1 MIQEMKQI
9 LERLFSGKC
18 PQCEARTRKERVARP
33 AQVMMLQQLEEY
45 LTETYEFRFNVLTEQ
60 TEYRR
65 KDDVTGSFRQ
75 VDQRALNTLC
85 LEAKAQ
91 GVNCWDKDVSRL
103 LFSEQVAEYHPFVEY
118 VDSLPEWDGEDRIAE
133 LARRVSD
140 EGWWVNGF
148 HRWML
153 AMVAQWMG
161 YPSRC
166 ANALAPILI
175 SAEQGMCKSTFCSIL
190 LPEELRGY
198 YTDKFAIT
206 STSGCEQKI
215 STFGLINMDEFNMY
229 TERMMTI
236 LKNLMQMKKVNYRK
250 CFKAYYS
257 DLPRIASFIGTSN
270 EKSLLTDET
279 GSRRFLCIEVEKP
292 IDCSP
297 IDYPQ
302 LYAQLKWELETG
314 KRYWLS
320 KEEEKEIERHN
331 KAFYR
336 HSPEEEAFFKVFA
349 LPKDDEPCTQLM
361 SVDIHRILQK
371 RFSTLMRG
379 VKPSKIGRI
388 MTKIGARR
396 THTEKGN
403 VYALT
408 FLKDKNQLKKSGID
422 TDSQTFM
429 TA

>member
-1 MIQEMKQI
+1 MNETLMTTGANPM
-9 LERLFSGKC
+9 LED
-18 PQCEARTRKERVARP
+18 
-33 AQVMMLQQLEEY
+33 LQFFLNENFD
-45 LTETYEFRFNVLTEQ
+45 FRYNVLTDMPECK
-60 TEYRR
+60 TKNTTTYRMIDKR
-65 KDDVTGSFRQ
+65 MMNSLIYKSMMEGIECKDADVKRF
-75 VDQRALNTLC
+75 
-85 LEAKAQ
+85 
-91 GVNCWDKDVSRL
+91 
-103 LFSEQVAEYHPFVEY
+103 LFSDQIATHHPFKDY
-118 VDSLPEWDGEDRIAE
+118 LDTLPEWDGTDRVTM
-133 LARRVSD
+133 LAARVS
-140 EGWWVNGF
+140 GKAMWLNGF

-153 AMVAQWMG
+153 GMVAQWLG
-161 YPSRC
+161 YPARC

-175 SAEQGMCKSTFCSIL
+175 STEQGMCKSTFCSIL

-215 STFGLINMDEFNMY
+215 STFGLINMDEFDQY

-297 IDYPQ
+297 IDYTQ
-302 LYAQLKWELETG
+302 LYAQLKFELESG

-320 KEEEKEIERHN
+320 KEEEMEIQEHN
-331 KAFYR
+331 RAFYR

-349 LPKDDEPCTQLM
+349 LPKDGEPCTELM
-361 SVDIHRILQK
+361 SVDIHRILLK
-371 RFSTLMRG
+371 RFPVLMRG
-379 VKPSKIGRI
+379 VKPTKIGRI
-388 MTKIGARR
+388 MTKIGATRI
-396 THTEKGN
+396 HTDKGN
-403 VYALT
+403 VYELT
-408 FLKDKNQLKKSGID
+408 FLKDRNQLKKSEMGD
-422 TDSQTFM
+422 DNQTVM

>member
-1 MIQEMKQI
+1 M
-9 LERLFSGKC
+9 
-18 PQCEARTRKERVARP
+18 
-33 AQVMMLQQLEEY
+33 
-45 LTETYEFRFNVLTEQ
+45 TETSMTMGMNPKLEDLQNFLSENFDFRYNVLTDMPECKPKN
-60 TEYRR
+60 TTTYRMIDKR
-65 KDDVTGSFRQ
+65 MMNSLSYKAMMQGIDCKDADVKRF
-75 VDQRALNTLC
+75 
-85 LEAKAQ
+85 
-91 GVNCWDKDVSRL
+91 
-103 LFSEQVAEYHPFVEY
+103 LFSDQIATHHPFKDY
-118 VDSLPEWDGEDRIAE
+118 ISSLPEWDGTDRVTM
-133 LARRVSD
+133 LAARVS
-140 EGWWVNGF
+140 GKAMWLNGF

-153 AMVAQWMG
+153 GMVAQWLG
-161 YPSRC
+161 YPARC

-190 LPEELRGY
+190 LPEELRTY

-215 STFGLINMDEFNMY
+215 STFGLINMDEFDQY
-229 TERMMTI
+229 TERMMTL

-297 IDYPQ
+297 IDYTQ
-302 LYAQLKWELETG
+302 LYAQLKFELESG

-320 KEEEKEIERHN
+320 KEEEEEIQLHN
-331 KAFYR
+331 RAFYR

-349 LPKDDEPCTQLM
+349 LPKDGEPCTELM
-361 SVDIHRILQK
+361 SVDIHRILLK
-371 RFSTLMRG
+371 RFPVLMRG
-379 VKPSKIGRI
+379 LKPTKIGRI
-388 MTKIGARR
+388 MTKVGATRI
-396 THTEKGN
+396 HTDKGN
-403 VYALT
+403 VYELT
-408 FLKDKNQLKKSGID
+408 FLKDKNQLKKSEMGD
-422 TDSQTFM
+422 DNQTVM

>member
-1 MIQEMKQI
+1 MNETPNMTGANPTLEDLQI
-9 LERLFSGKC
+9 FLNANFD
-18 PQCEARTRKERVARP
+18 
-33 AQVMMLQQLEEY
+33 
-45 LTETYEFRFNVLTEQ
+45 FRYNVLTDMPECKPKN
-60 TEYRR
+60 TTTYRMIDKR
-65 KDDVTGSFRQ
+65 MMNSLSYKAMMQGIDCKDADVKRF
-75 VDQRALNTLC
+75 
-85 LEAKAQ
+85 
-91 GVNCWDKDVSRL
+91 
-103 LFSEQVAEYHPFVEY
+103 LFSDQIATHHPFQDY
-118 VDSLPEWDGEDRIAE
+118 MASLPEWDGTDRVTM
-133 LARRVSD
+133 LGTRVS
-140 EGWWVNGF
+140 GNGMWLNGF

-153 AMVAQWMG
+153 GMVAQWLG
-161 YPSRC
+161 YPARC

-215 STFGLINMDEFNMY
+215 STFGLINMDEFDQY
-229 TERMMTI
+229 TERMMTL

-302 LYAQLKWELETG
+302 LYAQLKFELESG

-320 KEEEKEIERHN
+320 KEEEEEIQLHN
-331 KAFYR
+331 RAFYR

-349 LPKDDEPCTQLM
+349 LPKDGEPCTELM
-361 SVDIHRILQK
+361 SVDIHRILLK
-371 RFSTLMRG
+371 RFPVLMRG
-379 VKPSKIGRI
+379 VKPTKIGRI
-388 MTKIGARR
+388 MTKIGATRI
-396 THTEKGN
+396 HTDKGN
-403 VYALT
+403 VYELT
-408 FLKDKNQLKKSGID
+408 FLKDKNQLKKSEMGD
-422 TDSQTFM
+422 DNQSVM
-429 TA
+429 SA

>member
-1 MIQEMKQI
+1 MNETPNMTGANPTLEDLQI
-9 LERLFSGKC
+9 FLNENFD
-18 PQCEARTRKERVARP
+18 
-33 AQVMMLQQLEEY
+33 
-45 LTETYEFRFNVLTEQ
+45 FRYNVLTDMPECKPKN
-60 TEYRR
+60 TNTYRMIDKR
-65 KDDVTGSFRQ
+65 MMNSLSYKAMMQGIDCKDADVKRF
-75 VDQRALNTLC
+75 
-85 LEAKAQ
+85 
-91 GVNCWDKDVSRL
+91 
-103 LFSEQVAEYHPFVEY
+103 LFSDQIATHHPFQDY
-118 VDSLPEWDGEDRIAE
+118 MAALPEWDGTDRVTMLGA
-133 LARRVSD
+133 RVS
-140 EGWWVNGF
+140 GKAMWLNGF

-153 AMVAQWMG
+153 GMVAQWLG
-161 YPSRC
+161 YPARC

-215 STFGLINMDEFNMY
+215 STFGLINMDEFDQYN
-229 TERMMTI
+229 ERMMTL

-302 LYAQLKWELETG
+302 LYAQLKFELESG

-320 KEEEKEIERHN
+320 KEEEEEIQLHN
-331 KAFYR
+331 RAFYR

-349 LPKDDEPCTQLM
+349 LPKDGEPCTELM
-361 SVDIHRILQK
+361 SVDIHRILLK
-371 RFSTLMRG
+371 RFPVLMRG
-379 VKPSKIGRI
+379 VKPTKIGRI
-388 MTKIGARR
+388 MTKIGATRI
-396 THTEKGN
+396 HTDKGN
-403 VYALT
+403 VYELT
-408 FLKDKNQLKKSGID
+408 FLKDKNQLKKSEIGND
-422 TDSQTFM
+422 NQSVM
-429 TA
+429 SA

>member
-1 MIQEMKQI
+1 MNETPNMTGANPTLEDLQI
-9 LERLFSGKC
+9 FLNENFD
-18 PQCEARTRKERVARP
+18 
-33 AQVMMLQQLEEY
+33 
-45 LTETYEFRFNVLTEQ
+45 FRYNVLTDMPECKPKN
-60 TEYRR
+60 TTTYRMIDKR
-65 KDDVTGSFRQ
+65 MMNSLSYKAMMQGIDCKDADVKRF
-75 VDQRALNTLC
+75 
-85 LEAKAQ
+85 
-91 GVNCWDKDVSRL
+91 
-103 LFSEQVAEYHPFVEY
+103 LFSDQIATHHPFQDY
-118 VDSLPEWDGEDRIAE
+118 MAALPEWDGTDRVTMLGA
-133 LARRVSD
+133 RVS
-140 EGWWVNGF
+140 GNGMWLNGF

-153 AMVAQWMG
+153 GMVAQWLG
-161 YPSRC
+161 YPARC

-215 STFGLINMDEFNMY
+215 STFGLINMDEFDQY

-302 LYAQLKWELETG
+302 LYAQLKFELESG

-320 KEEEKEIERHN
+320 KEEEEEIQLHN
-331 KAFYR
+331 RAFYR

-349 LPKDDEPCTQLM
+349 LPKDGEPCTELM
-361 SVDIHRILQK
+361 SVDIHRILLK
-371 RFSTLMRG
+371 RFPVLMRG
-379 VKPSKIGRI
+379 VKPTKIGRI
-388 MTKIGARR
+388 MTKIGATRI
-396 THTEKGN
+396 HTDKGN
-403 VYALT
+403 VYELT
-408 FLKDKNQLKKSGID
+408 FLKDKNQQKKSEIGND
-422 TDSQTFM
+422 NQSVM
-429 TA
+429 SA

>member
-1 MIQEMKQI
+1 MNETPNMTGANPTLEDLQI
-9 LERLFSGKC
+9 FLNANFD
-18 PQCEARTRKERVARP
+18 
-33 AQVMMLQQLEEY
+33 
-45 LTETYEFRFNVLTEQ
+45 FRYNVLTDMPECKPKN
-60 TEYRR
+60 TNTYRMIDKR
-65 KDDVTGSFRQ
+65 MMNSLSYKAMMQGIDCKDADVKRF
-75 VDQRALNTLC
+75 
-85 LEAKAQ
+85 
-91 GVNCWDKDVSRL
+91 
-103 LFSEQVAEYHPFVEY
+103 LFSDQIATHHPFQDY
-118 VDSLPEWDGEDRIAE
+118 MAALPEWDGTDRVTMLGA
-133 LARRVSD
+133 RVS
-140 EGWWVNGF
+140 GNGMWLNGF

-153 AMVAQWMG
+153 GMVAQWLG
-161 YPSRC
+161 YPARC

-215 STFGLINMDEFNMY
+215 STFGLINMDEFDQYN
-229 TERMMTI
+229 ERMMTL

-302 LYAQLKWELETG
+302 LYAQLKFELESG

-320 KEEEKEIERHN
+320 KEEEEEIQLHN
-331 KAFYR
+331 RAFYR

-349 LPKDDEPCTQLM
+349 LPKDGEPCTELM
-361 SVDIHRILQK
+361 SVDIHRILLK
-371 RFSTLMRG
+371 RFPVLMRG
-379 VKPSKIGRI
+379 VKPTKIGRI
-388 MTKIGARR
+388 MTKIGATRI
-396 THTEKGN
+396 HTDKGN
-403 VYALT
+403 VYELT
-408 FLKDKNQLKKSGID
+408 FLKDKNQLKKSEIGND
-422 TDSQTFM
+422 NQSVM
-429 TA
+429 SA

>member
-1 MIQEMKQI
+1 MNNTSIAMGNNPKLEDLQI
-9 LERLFSGKC
+9 FLNENF
-18 PQCEARTRKERVARP
+18 
-33 AQVMMLQQLEEY
+33 Y
-45 LTETYEFRFNVLTEQ
+45 FRYNVLTDMPECKPKN
-60 TEYRR
+60 TNTYRMIDKR
-65 KDDVTGSFRQ
+65 MMNSLSYKAMMQGIDCKDADVKRF
-75 VDQRALNTLC
+75 
-85 LEAKAQ
+85 
-91 GVNCWDKDVSRL
+91 
-103 LFSEQVAEYHPFVEY
+103 LFSDQIATHHPFQDY
-118 VDSLPEWDGEDRIAE
+118 IATLPEWDGTDRVTM
-133 LARRVSD
+133 LAARVS
-140 EGWWVNGF
+140 GKAMWINGF

-153 AMVAQWMG
+153 GMVAQWLG
-161 YPSRC
+161 YPARC

-215 STFGLINMDEFNMY
+215 STFGLINMDEFDQY

-297 IDYPQ
+297 IDYTQ
-302 LYAQLKWELETG
+302 LYAQLKFELESG

-320 KEEEKEIERHN
+320 KEEEEEIQLHN
-331 KAFYR
+331 RAFYR

-349 LPKDDEPCTQLM
+349 LPKDGEPCTELM
-361 SVDIHRILQK
+361 SVDIHRILLK
-371 RFSTLMRG
+371 RFPVLMRG
-379 VKPSKIGRI
+379 VKPTKIGRI
-388 MTKIGARR
+388 MTKIGATRI
-396 THTEKGN
+396 HTDKGN
-403 VYALT
+403 VYELT
-408 FLKDKNQLKKSGID
+408 FLKDKNQLKKSEMGD
-422 TDSQTFM
+422 DNQMVM